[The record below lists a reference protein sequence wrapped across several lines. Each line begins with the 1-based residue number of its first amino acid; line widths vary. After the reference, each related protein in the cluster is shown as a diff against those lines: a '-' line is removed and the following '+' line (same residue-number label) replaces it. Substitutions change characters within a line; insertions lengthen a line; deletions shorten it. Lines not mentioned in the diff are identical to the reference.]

1 MRTAREMSQER
12 HELQARIARLRR
24 RLDRRAGQLI
34 DQSLLIGSWRNY
46 VQQHPGRSLLAA
58 AGVGMVASF
67 LATGYRASGLL
78 GEKLYEAA
86 TGAAWGNVWPELK
99 AFILSA
105 GERGEW
111 PDA

>member
-1 MRTAREMSQER
+1 MGTSRKLSKER
-12 HELQARIARLRR
+12 QELQTRIARLRR

-46 VQQHPGRSLLAA
+46 VERHPGRSLLAA

-67 LATGYRASGLL
+67 LVTGYHASGRF

-86 TGAAWGNVWPELK
+86 TGTAWGQMWPELK
-99 AFILSA
+99 AFIMAA
-105 GERGEW
+105 GERGES